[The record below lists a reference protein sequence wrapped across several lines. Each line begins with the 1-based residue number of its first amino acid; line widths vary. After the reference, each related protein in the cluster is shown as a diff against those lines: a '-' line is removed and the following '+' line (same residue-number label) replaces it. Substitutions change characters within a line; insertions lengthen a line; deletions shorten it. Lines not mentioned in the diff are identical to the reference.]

1 MKMRFKTILS
11 LSLCATLVCSCSLR
25 KPAPSRAISIVEDV
39 LSGAEPQML
48 SVLRSYDPASPSGD
62 VVVID
67 DPLRAAMLSCVLLG
81 VDEHDNIDASLQPDM
96 LPDFA
101 GERIVS
107 QFDLEATYSSAG
119 DSLLRETAVRAV
131 VAALDTACFQNVYD
145 TARLSRKPAAKVV
158 VLASPAM
165 ASAARFDVDTLLGAA
180 GASLPVVYPAHD
192 ILEDVQ
198 SMGCKN
204 VAVISDMTSGR
215 CYSRMME
222 DIGAGYSMYF
232 ACADSLEGAGMLESL
247 LESYRDSGKRAPID
261 CVVIDTYATDESEM
275 RSQYARI
282 LLDTDVPESLKSL
295 LSGEC
300 SFVSVGRKVSDR
312 VYSLLRERNIF
323 THYIAR
329 PKARAYVTRPGAE
342 HYSLMQMDWSVL
354 PSGLEND
361 IMTEASQAYVS
372 YVQD

>member
-1 MKMRFKTILS
+1 MIRFKTILG
-11 LSLCATLVCSCSLR
+11 LGLCVALASSCSLR
-25 KPAPSRAISIVEDV
+25 KSAPSRAIALVDEV

-48 SVLRSYDPASPSGD
+48 SVLHSYDPASPAGD

-67 DPLRAAMLSCVLLG
+67 DPLRSAMLSSVLIG
-81 VDEHDNIDASLQPDM
+81 SDGHDNIDGSLQPDM

-107 QFDLEATYSSAG
+107 QFDLETVYSSAV

-131 VAALDTACFQNVYD
+131 VSALDTLCFQNVYD

-158 VLASPAM
+158 VMASPAM
-165 ASAARFDVDTLLGAA
+165 ASAARFDVDTLLGASGA
-180 GASLPVVYPAHD
+180 GLPVVYPAHD

-198 SMGCKN
+198 SMGCAN
-204 VAVISDMTSGR
+204 VAVISDMPSGR
-215 CYSRMME
+215 CYSRIME

-247 LESYRDSGKRAPID
+247 LESYWDSGKRMPID
-261 CVVIDTYATDESEM
+261 CVVIDTYTTDESQM

-282 LLDTDVPESLKSL
+282 LLDPDVSEPLKAL

-300 SFVSVGRKVSDR
+300 RFVSVGREVADR
-312 VYSLLRERNIF
+312 VYSLLRERNLF
-323 THYIAR
+323 THDIAK
-329 PKARAYVTRPGAE
+329 PKARAYVTRPGVGR
-342 HYSLMQMDWSVL
+342 YSLMQMDWSVL
-354 PSGLEND
+354 PPGLEND